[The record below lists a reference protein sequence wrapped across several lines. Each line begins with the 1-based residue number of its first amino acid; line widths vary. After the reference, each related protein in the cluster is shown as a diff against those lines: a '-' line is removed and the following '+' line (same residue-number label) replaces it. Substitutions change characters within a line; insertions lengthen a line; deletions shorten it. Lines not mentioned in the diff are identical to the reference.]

1 MTYVSMLDRD
11 GIVRVRQPDN
21 RYDERGWNT
30 EDVLTE
36 RWLQVDEMRADAV
49 RTVAQ
54 MQAEMDAIE
63 VQLEEVLT
71 GNPASAALIPF
82 HGRVVRCHPARI

>member
-1 MTYVSMLDRD
+1 
-11 GIVRVRQPDN
+11 
-21 RYDERGWNT
+21 
-30 EDVLTE
+30 
-36 RWLQVDEMRADAV
+36 
-49 RTVAQ
+49 
-54 MQAEMDAIE
+54 MDAIE